1 MDIEEKQTKSFCWPW
16 LNLKLYIYTHS
27 FSTSFLN
34 NVYEELYLI
43 LGSGYTNMGIE
54 STGEF

>member
-1 MDIEEKQTKSFCWPW
+1 M
-16 LNLKLYIYTHS
+16 
-27 FSTSFLN
+27 SFLN

-43 LGSGYTNMGIE
+43 LGSGHTNMGIE